1 MMHYRKKLIIVRLF
15 SRSILTGVFFSLS
28 LVGASSETLESPE
41 KSPVKM
47 APHPDTSLNSE
58 PVDVKFGPSIYRIPR
73 NYLAGV
79 TQPNAKNEYAAF
91 SIFVLLPDFTP
102 RTPENAA
109 ELDKIGWHDQFRALF
124 EYGRHPRSPEQV
136 LEFYLKTAGMN
147 KDGYRLVGSGY
158 KLYESERTVPHEI
171 YTKETPNGL
180 LFFTCGN
187 AKYGTPSPSCTVNE
201 AFGDNVG
208 VIYHFS
214 RKYMDEAA
222 DIDLRLRDLL
232 KGFLKK

>member
-1 MMHYRKKLIIVRLF
+1 MVRLF
-15 SRSILTGVFFSLS
+15 IRSILTVGFFSLS
-28 LVGASSETLESPE
+28 LVGASSETLESSE
-41 KSPVKM
+41 ISPVER
-47 APHPDTSLNSE
+47 ALHPETSLSSE
-58 PVDVKFGPSIYRIPR
+58 LIEVKFGSSIYRVPR

-91 SIFVLLPDFTP
+91 SIFVLLPDFAP
-102 RTPENAA
+102 RTAENAA

-124 EYGRHPRSPEQV
+124 EYGRHPRPPEEV
-136 LEFYLKTAGMN
+136 LEFYLKTAGMS
-147 KDGYRLVGSGY
+147 KDSYRLVGSGY

-214 RKYMDEAA
+214 RKYMNEAA
-222 DIDLRLRDLL
+222 DIDLI
-232 KGFLKK
+232 